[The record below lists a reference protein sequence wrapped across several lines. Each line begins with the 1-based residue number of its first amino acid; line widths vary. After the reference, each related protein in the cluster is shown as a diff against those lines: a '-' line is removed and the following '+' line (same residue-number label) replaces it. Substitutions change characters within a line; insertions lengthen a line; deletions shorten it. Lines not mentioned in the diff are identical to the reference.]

1 MPREESLFVQGLRV
15 GQGQEGKLQDA
26 DGNVNQQRRKLMP
39 MGKGYGYKMK
49 PVKKKKPVKK
59 IKKGMK
65 K

>member
-1 MPREESLFVQGLRV
+1 MY
-15 GQGQEGKLQDA
+15 GKS
-26 DGNVNQQRRKLMP
+26 
-39 MGKGYGYKMK
+39 YGSKNK

>member
-1 MPREESLFVQGLRV
+1 MY
-15 GQGQEGKLQDA
+15 GKI
-26 DGNVNQQRRKLMP
+26 
-39 MGKGYGYKMK
+39 YGSKTK

>member
-1 MPREESLFVQGLRV
+1 
-15 GQGQEGKLQDA
+15 
-26 DGNVNQQRRKLMP
+26 MP

-65 K
+65 KWRV

>member
-1 MPREESLFVQGLRV
+1 
-15 GQGQEGKLQDA
+15 
-26 DGNVNQQRRKLMP
+26 MP

-49 PVKKKKPVKK
+49 PVKKKKLVKK